1 VAGKAM
7 NKFVLVLEYTT
18 GQVACDSH
26 VQHVEPLVV
35 RHYVDVEV
43 FWLWHRDLPLRAR
56 SFTRL
61 TPGSG

>member
-1 VAGKAM
+1 M
-7 NKFVLVLEYTT
+7 NELVLVLEYAA
-18 GQVACDSH
+18 GQVACDSG
-26 VQHVEPLVV
+26 VEYVEALVV

-43 FWLWHRDLPLRAR
+43 FWLSHGVQALRAR